1 MEKIQSDIER
11 DVINF
16 VASIPDYVIDNFYAR
31 VRGNSLVFVID
42 ANNAVF
48 LEDCVSSSNAYIYL
62 EIKLDP
68 KRLIDGP
75 LRDNS
80 AAVEAVRFTLSD
92 NSDYSC
98 FDLNDNGL
106 IDCGFITENPTF
118 NKLISQ
124 SGGKT
129 DLSSGGYLSYN
140 GDSRWLE
147 IEVKGQTA
155 QVLAL
160 ILDTQQSVYD
170 FYNSEFTSEELIAIL
185 LHRYKRKNA

>member
-1 MEKIQSDIER
+1 MEKTQSDIER

-48 LEDCVSSSNAYIYL
+48 LEDCVSSSHAYIYL

-75 LRDNS
+75 LRDNLS
-80 AAVEAVRFTLSD
+80 AVEAVKFTLSD
-92 NSDYSC
+92 NSDFSC
-98 FDLNDNGL
+98 FAFEGNGF
-106 IDCGFITENPTF
+106 IDCGFITENPTI
-118 NKLISQ
+118 NKFVADN
-124 SGGKT
+124 GGKA
-129 DLSSGGYLSYN
+129 DLSSGGYVSYN
-140 GDSRWLE
+140 DDICWLE
-147 IEVKGQTA
+147 IELRGTA
-155 QVLAL
+155 AQELAQ

-170 FYNSEFTSEELIAIL
+170 FYHSEFTSEELIGIL
-185 LHRYKRKNA
+185 LQRYKCKNA

>member
-1 MEKIQSDIER
+1 MEKTQSDIER

-16 VASIPDYVIDNFYAR
+16 IAAIPDYVVDNFYAR

-48 LEDCVSSSNAYIYL
+48 LEDGVSSSHAYIYL

-75 LRDNS
+75 LRDNLT
-80 AAVEAVRFTLSD
+80 AVKAVRFTLSD

-98 FDLNDNGL
+98 FDHEGNGL
-106 IDCGFITENPTF
+106 IDCGFIIGNPTI
-118 NKLISQ
+118 NKFVAND
-124 SGGKT
+124 GGKA
-129 DLSSGGYLSYN
+129 DLSSEGYVSYN
-140 GDSRWLE
+140 DDWLE
-147 IEVKGQTA
+147 IELCGVAA
-155 QVLAL
+155 QDLVQ
-160 ILDTQQSVYD
+160 ILDTQQSIYD
-170 FYNSEFTSEELIAIL
+170 FYHSEFTSEELIGVL